1 MIFLNTVA
9 KLFNGKPLFQ
19 QVNISVHRGDRIGIV
34 GPTGAGKSTILGM
47 MEGVISPDEGEV
59 SIEKKIR
66 MGILHQELIR
76 GNDGPILEEV
86 MNVSDELREI
96 RDNLTRLESE
106 MELLSER
113 IPV

>member
-1 MIFLNTVA
+1 MTSHL
-9 KLFNGKPLFQ
+9 
-19 QVNISVHRGDRIGIV
+19 SY
-34 GPTGAGKSTILGM
+34 
-47 MEGVISPDEGEV
+47 EGEV

-96 RDNLTRLESE
+96 RYSLT
-106 MELLSER
+106 
-113 IPV
+113 V